1 MCIRDR
7 LIAQQI
13 YYDAPELRTMVSLNE
28 DYTPLELPQGDIETF
43 DDIQEEDY
51 ETLNWGADIV
61 DVKYNYIIPYLIKSI
76 QELHQRIEVLEN
88 N

>member
-1 MCIRDR
+1 
-7 LIAQQI
+7 
-13 YYDAPELRTMVSLNE
+13 MVCLNE
-28 DYTPLELPQGDIETF
+28 DYTPLELPQGDIETY

-51 ETLNWGADIV
+51 TTTLNWGADV
-61 DVKYNYIIPYLIKSI
+61 VSVNYNHLIPYLIKSI